1 MIMTDRKG
9 IFVKLQPASK
19 KEVMRI
25 AKGSLILAAAELLV
39 FFILHLIKL
48 VPFTFGVVL
57 SILGGVL
64 IAVLNFTFLCLAIQ
78 KAAGTEDKKLMKS
91 RMQFSYN
98 IRLALQAGWVV
109 AAFLIPFL
117 NAIAAAAPL
126 LFPTLIIFF
135 LQKQGKLVEPSTRK
149 NPEPSEDEEEEED
162 HLESFEI

>member
-1 MIMTDRKG
+1 MTTTDRKG
-9 IFVKLQPASK
+9 IIVKLQPASK

-25 AKGSLILAAAELLV
+25 AKGSLILAAAELII
-39 FFILHLIKL
+39 FFILHLVHI
-48 VPFTFGVVL
+48 VPFTVGVVV
-57 SILGGVL
+57 SVLGGVCVT
-64 IAVLNFTFLCLAIQ
+64 VLNFVFLCLTIQ

-98 IRLALQAGWVV
+98 IRLVLQASWVV
-109 AAFLIPFL
+109 IAFIVPFL

-149 NPEPSEDEEEEED
+149 NPEPSDEDEEEED

>member
-1 MIMTDRKG
+1 MTDRKG

-25 AKGSLILAAAELLV
+25 AKGSLFLAAIELVIFLV
-39 FFILHLIKL
+39 LHFVKLI
-48 VPFTFGVVL
+48 PFTVGIVL

-64 IAVLNFTFLCLAIQ
+64 VAVLNFVFLCLAIQ
-78 KAAGTEDKKLMKS
+78 KAAGTADQKLMKS

-98 IRLALQAGWVV
+98 VRLVLQAGWVV

-126 LFPTLIIFF
+126 LFPTLIIFY

-149 NPEPSEDEEEEED
+149 NPEPSDDEEED
-162 HLESFEI
+162 HLETLEI